1 MKHGTEVVNKNMIK
15 IREVADELRKDERKL
30 DSLDEKR
37 YLLKRTIFEHTDRCI
52 KDITVINL
60 IG

>member
-37 YLLKRTIFEHTDRCI
+37 YI
-52 KDITVINL
+52 
-60 IG
+60 